1 MIDLYQTPRKYSL
14 FTEVSLSDA
23 ILYNTFNANG
33 ALTKI
38 MIKAVKD
45 GIRIEKSH
53 IENQINDIN
62 RTKISP
68 NVDAVLDSFYNNSI
82 ILMMAPKDM
91 RMPQVLPFFI
101 MKSSTGLR
109 AYIFLNS
116 FGTLTSSENN
126 SNDKYLNMGMKD
138 LYVLME
144 GAYIALEYNKNPMKI
159 RKSLGLM
166 RLSSKIYT
174 SMILRILNK
183 EYAISID
190 PMLYTKAA
198 FVISYY
204 FLTRV
209 WESNND
215 DVNFTYS
222 SNVIETRE
230 FVDKRELLLIKDDMD
245 NNDCTDIAK
254 TIAFLSNLNP
264 RLKGLNFRYFTQC
277 YMNTF
282 GTASLFGIETLP
294 YFLFTVTSSLIGSFI
309 VNQPIITDVTKTIK
323 GMNNFYPE
331 LVKAL
336 M

>member
-1 MIDLYQTPRKYSL
+1 MIDLYETPRKYAL
-14 FTEVSLSDA
+14 FNEVTLSDA
-23 ILYNTFNANG
+23 VLYNTFNASG
-33 ALTKI
+33 KLTKL
-38 MIKAVKD
+38 MISAVKD
-45 GIRIEKSH
+45 GTRIEKSH

-68 NVDAVLDSFYNNSI
+68 NVDAVLDSFYNNQI
-82 ILMMAPKDM
+82 ILMMGPKDL
-91 RMPQVLPFFI
+91 RMPQVLPYFI
-101 MKSSTGLR
+101 MRTSSGVR

-116 FGTLTSSENN
+116 FGTLTTSENN
-126 SNDKYLNMGMKD
+126 SNDKYLNMSMKD

-166 RLSSKIYT
+166 RLASKIYT

-190 PMLYTKAA
+190 PVLYTKAA
-198 FVISYY
+198 FVICYY

-209 WESNND
+209 WESTND
-215 DVNFTYS
+215 DVNFTYA

-245 NNDCTDIAK
+245 TNDCKDIAK
-254 TIAFLSNLNP
+254 TIAYLSTVNP
-264 RLKGLNFRYFTQC
+264 RLKGMNFRYFTQC